1 MWRNFLIASAV
12 FLFVSFL
19 IAINTTN
26 ERLKRL
32 EKYFDG
38 SAFGNRDFESR
49 ESLEGMESI
58 PSTIISFNLPEKLDF
73 AGDTVPMK
81 IQDVRERL
89 DKELHINS
97 YLHGSTIFLMKRA
110 QRWLPQIDSIL
121 KQENIPSDFKYL
133 PLIESAL
140 INDVSPKDAV
150 GFWQIIKSAGQ
161 ENGLEITDEV
171 DERYDPLKS
180 TKAACRYLNTAYR
193 KFGNWTMV
201 AASYN
206 RGMAGMQRSIENQ
219 KVNSYYDLY
228 LNDETS
234 RYVFRILAIKE
245 IINNP
250 RKYGFDIKPQ
260 YLYQKEK
267 LRYVE
272 VNESI
277 KSLVDFAL
285 AQGINYKLLKRHNPW
300 LREESLKVKKGKSYK
315 IAIPVNS

>member
-1 MWRNFLIASAV
+1 MWKNFPMGVAV
-12 FLFVSFL
+12 FIVIALL

-26 ERLKRL
+26 ERLLKL
-32 EKYFDG
+32 EEQGTRGINLTADDFDELE
-38 SAFGNRDFESR
+38 SAPALGA
-49 ESLEGMESI
+49 I
-58 PSTIISFNLPEKLDF
+58 VSFDLPEKLAF
-73 AGDTVPMK
+73 AGDSVPMK

-89 DKELHINS
+89 DRELHINS

-121 KQENIPSDFKYL
+121 KQEGIPSDFKYL

-140 INDVSPKDAV
+140 LNDVSPKDAV
-150 GFWQIIKSAGQ
+150 GFWQILKSSGK
-161 ENGLEITDEV
+161 ENGMEITKEV

-180 TKAACRYLNTAYR
+180 TRAACKYLNTAYK

-206 RGMAGMQRSIENQ
+206 RGMAGMQRSIDNQ
-219 KVNSYYDLY
+219 KVRSYYDLY
-228 LNDETS
+228 LNEETA

-245 IINNP
+245 IINHP
-250 RKYGFDIKPQ
+250 RKYGFDVKAQ
-260 YLYQKEK
+260 YLYEKEK

-285 AQGINYKLLKRHNPW
+285 KEGINYKLLKRHNPW
-300 LREESLKVKKGKSYK
+300 LREETLSVKKGKTYR
-315 IAIPVNS
+315 IAIPL

>member
-26 ERLKRL
+26 DRLKRL

-38 SAFGNRDFESR
+38 PTFGNRDFEER
-49 ESLEGMESI
+49 ESLEGIESI
-58 PSTIISFNLPEKLDF
+58 PSTIISFSLPEKLTF

-81 IQDVRERL
+81 VQDVRERL

-161 ENGLEITDEV
+161 ENGLEITDDV

-180 TKAACRYLNTAYR
+180 TRAACKYLNTAYR

-267 LRYVE
+267 LRYIE

-300 LREESLKVKKGKSYK
+300 LRDESLKVKKGKSYR
-315 IAIPVNS
+315 IAIPINL